1 MKGTLI
7 IKEIL
12 VCGRGRALS
21 RRIGGWENGEALS
34 GVAVL
39 LQAWRNGL
47 FLGFLFR
54 GNEATLPP

>member
-1 MKGTLI
+1 MKGALI
-7 IKEIL
+7 IEEIL

-21 RRIGGWENGEALS
+21 LRIEAGKWGEALP

-39 LQAWRNGL
+39 PQTWRNGL